1 MSTQQERHSAITD
14 KMCGSTC
21 AFNGTSLAYVLC
33 MYAISIICY
42 IIYSIN
48 QKNHS
53 IPQPTLPA
61 SNPLVSPFRLF
72 NNNFGDNQ
80 KSFRNFMLVNNSD
93 WS

>member
-1 MSTQQERHSAITD
+1 MSTQQDIQQ
-14 KMCGSTC
+14 
-21 AFNGTSLAYVLC
+21 SLTKCVAARVHLMVQAYVLC